1 MLRPAIIHKYLFKEM
16 LAPFFLSMAV
26 ATFTLLLAKII
37 ELTDLVVRRGVGLD
51 VVGKLLIYG
60 LPYFFV
66 FTVPMATLLGVLL
79 AFMRLSSDNEI
90 TALKSA
96 GVSLGRLLP
105 PVAFLALLAWGAT
118 QILTVW
124 ALPWG
129 HNQFENLLF
138 QVARSRADLAL
149 KERTFLD
156 SFKGMTI
163 YINRLPGQ
171 GIMLDLFIVDKRD
184 PKQVYTVVAKRGKL
198 FPARKG
204 KMTLRLFEG
213 TIHRVGPGYKSAQNA
228 KFDVYDVKLDTTRL
242 GPGKRTSK
250 HRKEMYMD
258 ELWAAMSKAKDGTRE
273 YDQLDMEMQQRFA
286 YPFSCLVMALIG
298 LPLGTHWRS
307 GRSWGVITALAV
319 FLVYYLLLSMAW
331 SLGDTGFY
339 PPKLGIW
346 LPNLVFTVVG
356 VLLFRSELKET
367 PLPVLDNLGNLPALL
382 TRRRRRQLKAAT

>member
-1 MLRPAIIHKYLFKEM
+1 
-16 LAPFFLSMAV
+16 
-26 ATFTLLLAKII
+26 
-37 ELTDLVVRRGVGLD
+37 
-51 VVGKLLIYG
+51 
-60 LPYFFV
+60 
-66 FTVPMATLLGVLL
+66 
-79 AFMRLSSDNEI
+79 
-90 TALKSA
+90 
-96 GVSLGRLLP
+96 
-105 PVAFLALLAWGAT
+105 
-118 QILTVW
+118 
-124 ALPWG
+124 
-129 HNQFENLLF
+129 
-138 QVARSRADLAL
+138 
-149 KERTFLD
+149 
-156 SFKGMTI
+156 
-163 YINRLPGQ
+163 
-171 GIMLDLFIVDKRD
+171 
-184 PKQVYTVVAKRGKL
+184 
-198 FPARKG
+198 
-204 KMTLRLFEG
+204 LFEG